1 VLLAYFAIAGIFFPR
16 YRVYIKEGWRCF
28 LDKLRGKECS
38 VSFDNRMR
46 LALSM
51 WFTRRGMSSVGKF
64 FYNKR
69 NFNMVL
75 IVVGVVSTIVSIY
88 LFILLINYLIYP
100 PCADN
105 VCPV

>member
-1 VLLAYFAIAGIFFPR
+1 MILAYFAIAGIFFPR

-28 LDKLRGKECS
+28 IDKIRNKECS

-51 WFTRRGMSSVGKF
+51 WLTRRGMPSLGRF

-69 NFNMVL
+69 NFNITL
-75 IVVGVVSTIVSIY
+75 IVIGVVSTIVSIY

-100 PCADN
+100 SCVDN
-105 VCPV
+105 VCPI